1 VCARAFIVTALFSIS
16 LIVVANT
23 LNWGIIEAS
32 AQSGNPRALNVQPI
46 LNGWLALGSIIISKQ
61 ARRNDKRFPRRP

>member
-32 AQSGNPRALNVQPI
+32 AQPGNPRALNVQPI

-61 ARRNDKRFPRRP
+61 ARRNEKRFPDRT